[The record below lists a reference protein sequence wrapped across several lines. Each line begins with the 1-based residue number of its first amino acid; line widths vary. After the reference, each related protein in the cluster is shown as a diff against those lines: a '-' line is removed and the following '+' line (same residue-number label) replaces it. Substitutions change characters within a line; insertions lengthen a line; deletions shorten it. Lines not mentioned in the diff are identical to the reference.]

1 MDVDENNENYMLKV
15 SNFNKHYCLNESFST
30 QVLQLNNLIIVG
42 TKRGYF
48 HLMP

>member
-15 SNFNKHYCLNESFST
+15 SNFNKHYCLNESIST
-30 QVLQLNNLIIVG
+30 QVLNLIIVG